1 MRPEAVVGVNSVS
14 YLAAFTSYTQATQL
28 FDLTMRLPRFL
39 LLFIVTLAY
48 GLAQASDAVQV
59 YLSEGELNYVGY
71 LDEDA
76 NQRLFALYDEL
87 KDKPVTLAIRSRGGD
102 VVTGMALGQW
112 IQAHKLNVKVME
124 FCLSSCAN
132 YVFTAG
138 ATKIVSSNAMIGF
151 HGGLSSQEFSIG
163 GSRKTEYEAMS
174 PPQKAAFQDHLRR
187 ERQPELDLETAFFKA
202 IGVSQEITTYGQQ
215 ARFKKTVGDGWTF
228 TQEGFKAF
236 GVDRIEVIKPPW
248 KPRLLT
254 LHADIV
260 TLTAL

>member
-1 MRPEAVVGVNSVS
+1 MS
-14 YLAAFTSYTQATQL
+14 YLAAFTTYTRATQL
-28 FDLTMRLPRFL
+28 FELTMRLPRFL
-39 LLFIVTLAY
+39 FLCIVTLAY
-48 GLAQASDAVQV
+48 GLAQAGDAVQV

-112 IQAHKLNVKVME
+112 IHAHKLNVKVME

-138 ATKIVSSNAMIGF
+138 ERKIVSSNAMIGF
-151 HGGLSSQEFSIG
+151 HGGLSGKEFSVG
-163 GSRKTEYEAMS
+163 DSRKMEYDAMS
-174 PPQKAAFQDHLRR
+174 PTEKAAFQDQLWR
-187 ERQPELDLETAFFKA
+187 ERQPELNREIAFFNA
-202 IGVSQEITTYGQQ
+202 IGVRQEITTYGQQ

-228 TQEGFKAF
+228 TQEGFKSF
-236 GVDRIEVIKPPW
+236 GVDRLNAH
-248 KPRLLT
+248 PRADTRHKLLNF
-254 LHADIV
+254 
-260 TLTAL
+260 